1 MVYDY
6 TLLNEKIKEVCG
18 TQAIFAQAIK
28 RSERAV
34 SLKLNNK
41 REWRQEEIR
50 RSCKVLNLKHKDI
63 HAYFFTQKVQN

>member
-6 TLLNEKIKEVCG
+6 TLLNNKIKEVCG
-18 TQAIFAQAIK
+18 THAAFARAIK

-41 REWRQEEIR
+41 REWRQDEIR
-50 RSCKVLNLKHKDI
+50 RSCKVLKLRHGDI
-63 HAYFFTQKVQN
+63 HAYFFTPIVQN